1 MDDLGD
7 DDISDTQFN
16 EICENVLTQREL
28 REFSMEWSET
38 DETENE
44 CMQGDIEVDG
54 TGLDIDCSGRINQK
68 GKENQVIVNVQ
79 GLIKLG

>member
-16 EICENVLTQREL
+16 EICENVLTQRKL

-38 DETENE
+38 DETEND
-44 CMQGDIEVDG
+44 CMQRDIEVDG
-54 TGLDIDCSGRINQK
+54 TGLDIDCS
-68 GKENQVIVNVQ
+68 
-79 GLIKLG
+79 

>member
-38 DETENE
+38 ENDCIQSKKSHLE
-44 CMQGDIEVDG
+44 CVTSVYTQNNSWE
-54 TGLDIDCSGRINQK
+54 
-68 GKENQVIVNVQ
+68 
-79 GLIKLG
+79 

>member
-38 DETENE
+38 END
-44 CMQGDIEVDG
+44 CMQGDSFSQSNKPE
-54 TGLDIDCSGRINQK
+54 RK
-68 GKENQVIVNVQ
+68 RK
-79 GLIKLG
+79 